1 MNTEASWPIF
11 PHISD
16 GYKRCCVFD
25 PNHSSTYIIF
35 LLIELSL
42 ANNYSN
48 FLYSKAKLRLH
59 INYILI
65 PLRFI
70 SPSKLRLLNFL
81 FLNHILA
88 LQCPT
93 KVSIALVTTVESLV
107 LSPLTPS
114 KLTMGTNGMVF
125 SSFFTLFWG
134 QFTSLLRI
142 MRRCL
147 KSGEIPRV
155 PVRCWKLL

>member
-88 LQCPT
+88 LQCPN
-93 KVSIALVTTVESLV
+93 KPSIALVTNVELESLV
-107 LSPLTPS
+107 LFLLMPS
-114 KLTMGTNGMVF
+114 TLNMGTIGMIL
-125 SSFFTLFWG
+125 SCFFIFFWG
-134 QFTSLLRI
+134 QFTRLLLI
-142 MRRCL
+142 MGR
-147 KSGEIPRV
+147 
-155 PVRCWKLL
+155 